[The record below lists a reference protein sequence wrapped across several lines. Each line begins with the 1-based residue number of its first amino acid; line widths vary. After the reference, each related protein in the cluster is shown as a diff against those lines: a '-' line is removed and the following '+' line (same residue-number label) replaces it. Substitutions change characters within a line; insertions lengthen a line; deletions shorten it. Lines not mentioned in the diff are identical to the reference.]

1 MLYTFWKKTGLLLK
15 IADIFVVKQE
25 KENKGKSSFA
35 SFKER
40 LLSLALKGLPFVL
53 LWKKRKLNLLQRQQ
67 QQINWEVFY
76 YFDEILIS
84 E

>member
-53 LWKKRKLNLLQRQQ
+53 L
-67 QQINWEVFY
+67 
-76 YFDEILIS
+76 
-84 E
+84 